1 MNHGGL
7 GLQLLVEICSQ
18 KNRPAKK
25 SSDFIRAEILG
36 SFKGGKISE
45 SIFIFVPFEEK
56 KGMHERNPCPSKKHD

>member
-18 KNRPAKK
+18 KSRPAKK

-45 SIFIFVPFEEK
+45 SIFIFVPFEEQICTK
-56 KGMHERNPCPSKKHD
+56 SLFIKKHD